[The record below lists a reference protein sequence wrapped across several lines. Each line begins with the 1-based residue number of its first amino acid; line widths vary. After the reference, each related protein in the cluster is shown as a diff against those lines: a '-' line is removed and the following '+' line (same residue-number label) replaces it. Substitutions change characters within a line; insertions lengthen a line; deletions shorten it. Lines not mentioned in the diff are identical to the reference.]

1 MLRRRRRLGVG
12 GFWFRLL
19 VVVPVGEIFEPP
31 SGGGGG
37 RRRRR
42 FRARAWGHRRLVFKM
57 IDFSNCQ
64 KSRLLLKK
72 KRDPQTL
79 SKKNENNDQHQ
90 RGPRARPS
98 SRGETSASPV
108 SREPPPR
115 SDEETDIDFCED
127 V

>member
-1 MLRRRRRLGVG
+1 MLRRRRRLGGVG

-19 VVVPVGEIFEPP
+19 VVVPVGEISEPP

-37 RRRRR
+37 RRRRRR

-90 RGPRARPS
+90 RGPRAS
-98 SRGETSASPV
+98 SLLPRRDLGVPGL
-108 SREPPPR
+108 SRTTTPLGR
-115 SDEETDIDFCED
+115 RDGYRFL
-127 V
+127 

>member
-1 MLRRRRRLGVG
+1 VLRRRRLGVG

-64 KSRLLLKK
+64 SRLLLKK

-90 RGPRARPS
+90 RGPRARTS